1 MADISWGD
9 TKANFSGANQSIA
22 GASQSLSN
30 AGNVFDRIGAQLRA
44 ERQAQLES
52 DLKER
57 QLAEQ
62 IRQFDLNLGEGTRRF
77 NTSSD
82 LDLRKQQY
90 TEKSGDR
97 DYLASREDEE
107 FDRRQKLIDQQ
118 LEAGKTEDRVYGTTK
133 GLLGLNTSTS
143 GGVQNASSGIGS
155 GVSGNRDFSDLVKK
169 NSFQYGVPEFIIN
182 AVTGIESG
190 GGPNAKSPTGVVGL
204 MQVTKDTTKAMGFDP
219 NDRNNPETSI
229 GAGTKYLG
237 KLFSQYGN
245 WQDALVAYNGGDGAV
260 QYIKTGQVDP
270 KWVEALRRAGVTD
283 IPGKLQEVRNYAQK
297 AGQISQQFEAQGGMN
312 AFNMV
317 RQDTIRQQ
325 NDTTRFMAERDNA
338 LALLQETINSPYATP
353 DRRIDAQARYDQ
365 LLAQTPSTVNP
376 TASQGDLAS
385 NNTNSSKT
393 GSPLLGL
400 TNTYQEEIDAAI
412 ANGDSP
418 SGALKDRA
426 AKREAEIAK
435 EEAAER
441 QRLTNNDVSLQL
453 LSDFDGDVAR
463 AKDAYDDW
471 YSRTNGEKPSYYPLE
486 GALNAQKKDEA
497 WRKAIEE
504 GDKKAIAES
513 HKSFESFYKE
523 FMKDQ
528 VDKGSTFSYGSNITR
543 AAMSS
548 VFGNDPAKLDA
559 LRGLIARSVYVD
571 NTGDKTGW
579 ILDGREDKFST
590 TWNQFGDTVAPALE
604 ALANFDPDRTS
615 IQDLPPIAQRVLK
628 DAATYG
634 FLDRKTADAMA
645 IRTGERAQAVDAERK
660 RKATTK
666 TTSDPKTQEDARY
679 KALVEKLD
687 KDTARMADLGVFSGL
702 ASIPRGG
709 KAPSTSSV
717 IQDRWAA
724 LTYAQHITEPHR
736 GRKLTDREV
745 LLFGTD
751 TENRLNLFED
761 RIDRLK
767 AENKKLSHRQAAEE
781 ALKWMKE
788 EFQEG

>member
-1 MADISWGD
+1 MADISWRD
-9 TKANFSGANQSIA
+9 TKANFSGANQAMA
-22 GASQSLSN
+22 GASASMSA
-30 AGNVFDRIGAQLRA
+30 AGNIFDRLGAQLRA
-44 ERQAQLES
+44 DRQAQLEA

-62 IRQFDLNLGEGTRRF
+62 IRQFDLNLNEGTRRF
-77 NTSSD
+77 NTFHA
-82 LDLRKQQY
+82 LDTRKQDF
-90 TEKSGDR
+90 TELSGNR
-97 DYLASREDEE
+97 SFLAGREDEE
-107 FDRRQKLIDQQ
+107 FDRQDKRLGRL
-118 LEAGKTEDRVYGTTK
+118 LEAGKIEDRIYGETK
-133 GLLGLNTSTS
+133 GLLGLNTSTNS
-143 GGVQNASSGIGS
+143 GVQNASSGTGS
-155 GVSGNRDFSDLVKK
+155 SASGNRDFSDLIRK

-182 AVTGIESG
+182 AVTGIESSG
-190 GGPNAKSPTGVVGL
+190 DPNTKSPTGVVGL

-270 KWVEALRRAGVTD
+270 KWVEALRKAGVTD

-312 AFNMV
+312 AFNMA

-325 NDTTRFMAERDNA
+325 NDTARFMAERDNA
-338 LALLQETINSPYATP
+338 LASLQETINSPYATP

-365 LLAQTPSTVNP
+365 FLAQTPSTVNP

-385 NNTNSSKT
+385 NNTNPSKT

-435 EEAAER
+435 KEATEQKR
-441 QRLTNNDVSLQL
+441 IQYNDLALQL
-453 LSDFDGDVAR
+453 LEDNKGRVDITKDMWEDVFR
-463 AKDAYDDW
+463 
-471 YSRTNGEKPSYYPLE
+471 RTE
-486 GALNAQKKDEA
+486 GKEPDYFPATGLLNAEKRDDA

-528 VDKGSTFSYGSNITR
+528 VDKDSTFSYGNNITR
-543 AAMSS
+543 AAMSN

-579 ILDGREDKFST
+579 IFDGRNDKFST
-590 TWNQFGDTVAPALE
+590 TWNKIGDTVAPALE

-615 IQDLPPIAQRVLK
+615 VQDLPPIAQRILR

-645 IRTGERAQAVDAERK
+645 LRTGERAQAVDSERN

-666 TTSDPKTQEDARY
+666 ITPDPKAQEAARY
-679 KALVEKLD
+679 KALVDKLD
-687 KDTARMADLGVFSGL
+687 QDTSRMADRGLISGL
-702 ASIPRGG
+702 ASTPRGG
-709 KAPSTSSV
+709 KAPKTSSV
-717 IQDRWAA
+717 IQDRWSSLSRAR
-724 LTYAQHITEPHR
+724 YIHEPR
-736 GRKLTDREV
+736 KGRKLTDQEV

-751 TENRLNLFED
+751 TNNRLQLFESK
-761 RIDRLK
+761 IDSLQ
-767 AENKKLSHRQAAEE
+767 AADKKLSDRQAAEK